1 MPPDLLEVEDL
12 KVHFPVTSGL
22 LRRTTGHVR
31 AVDGISFSV
40 ARGTTL
46 GIVGESGSGKTTAG
60 RAVLRLV
67 EATAGTVRMDGI
79 DVTAAG
85 RAQLRR
91 IRPRMQM
98 IFQNPLSCLNPR
110 LSVADIIGEPLDE
123 NLRLT
128 RGERARAVDE
138 LMDAVGLNRDWAG
151 RFPHE
156 FSGGQCQRI
165 GIARALALRPGLI
178 VCDEPIASLD
188 FSIQAQIVNL
198 LKDLQE
204 EHALAYLFISHDL
217 GMIRHMADRVAVM
230 YLGRIVESA
239 PTAALFDTPE
249 HPYTRALMSA
259 APAMPGAPRRH
270 RIVLEGEIPSAT
282 RTPRGCVFRSRC
294 PVAIDICGRATPPY
308 LEVAPGRRVACHL
321 AQPEI
326 GHGPP

>member
-1 MPPDLLEVEDL
+1 MPSELLEVKDL

-31 AVDGISFSV
+31 AVDGISFSIGDG
-40 ARGTTL
+40 RTL

-60 RAVLRLV
+60 RAILRLLDV
-67 EATAGTVRMDGI
+67 TSGTVRMDGV

-85 RAQLRR
+85 RGELRR
-91 IRPRMQM
+91 IRPMMQM

-110 LSVADIIGEPLDE
+110 LNLADIIGEPLDE

-128 RGERARAVDE
+128 YRERARAVGE
-138 LMDAVGLNRDWAG
+138 LMDAVGLNRDYAG

-165 GIARALALRPGLI
+165 GIARALALRPKLI

-198 LKDLQE
+198 LKNLQE
-204 EHALAYLFISHDL
+204 EYALAYIFISHDL
-217 GMIRHMADRVAVM
+217 GMIRHMADHVAVM
-230 YLGRIVESA
+230 YLGKIVEFA
-239 PTAALFDTPE
+239 PADALFVNPG

-259 APAMPGAPRRH
+259 APAMPGAPRRQ
-270 RIVLEGEIPSAT
+270 RIVLEGESPS
-282 RTPRGCVFRSRC
+282 PSLPLSGCVFRSRC
-294 PVAIDICGRATPPY
+294 PMAMDICSQVEPSFTD
-308 LEVAPGRRVACHL
+308 VAPGHRVACHL
-321 AQPEI
+321 NNPE
-326 GHGPP
+326 